1 MPGLANPDFIS
12 QGTAS
17 PMSISKNL
25 LPIEFD
31 TAMSPNPVKEEKKK
45 LAKLY
50 NQKDTIQK
58 TPLVK
63 FL

>member
-31 TAMSPNPVKEEKKK
+31 TAMSPNPVKEEKN

-50 NQKDTIQK
+50 NQKGTIQK